1 MERENKER
9 KAEVMRKIRKVWLP
23 FLLCVLIVVNL
34 MVVPKIFENNGVV
47 FQSVSMPIGV
57 EEGSIQLLPPV
68 AVRVDKDKEND
79 NVGRNDNDDE
89 IDVNDDNDNVVV
101 ISKESSDEVGKESV
115 VEQNDNNNNNVN
127 ENKKGGRRTQH
138 VQHRGFRLFLF
149 LLIVIIVMLIFLMI
163 IYNNEKNYEYSQSR
177 ANIYSSQLNNG
188 VDNTNNNNL
197 NNNNNNGYSKLP
209 DEYYDNI

>member
-1 MERENKER
+1 MERASKER
-9 KAEVMRKIRKVWLP
+9 NAEVKRKIRKVWLP

-47 FQSVSMPIGV
+47 FQSVSMPIGI

-68 AVRVDKDKEND
+68 AVRIDKNND
-79 NVGRNDNDDE
+79 NGNVGRNEDE
-89 IDVNDDNDNVVV
+89 INVNDDNDNVVV
-101 ISKESSDEVGKESV
+101 ISKESSGEVGKESV
-115 VEQNDNNNNNVN
+115 VEQNDNNNNNNVN
-127 ENKKGGRRTQH
+127 KEKKGERRH

-188 VDNTNNNNL
+188 GNN

-209 DEYYDNI
+209 DEYYDNH

>member
-1 MERENKER
+1 MERASKER
-9 KAEVMRKIRKVWLP
+9 NAEVMRKIRKVWLP

-34 MVVPKIFENNGVV
+34 MAVPKIFENNGVV
-47 FQSVSMPIGV
+47 FQSVSMPIGI

-68 AVRVDKDKEND
+68 AVRIDKDND
-79 NVGRNDNDDE
+79 NGNVGRNENEINVNDD
-89 IDVNDDNDNVVV
+89 NDNDNVVV
-101 ISKESSDEVGKESV
+101 ISKESSGEVGKESV

-127 ENKKGGRRTQH
+127 KEKKGERRTQH

-188 VDNTNNNNL
+188 GDNNNNNL
-197 NNNNNNGYSKLP
+197 NNNNGYSKLP